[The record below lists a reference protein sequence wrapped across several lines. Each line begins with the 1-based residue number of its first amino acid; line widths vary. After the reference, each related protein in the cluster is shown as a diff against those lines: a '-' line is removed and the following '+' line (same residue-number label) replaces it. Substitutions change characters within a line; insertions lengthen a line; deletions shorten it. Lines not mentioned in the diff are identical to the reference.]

1 MDANLNS
8 ILPATLKRLVSSYS
22 LILSSTATIMAS
34 TPITPWRVVKCC
46 ACKAFQYKFHE
57 GKGVYNCFPKT
68 LLFNGYSTPGFQG
81 NVDLKLPK
89 AHIASYQNSVEKFML
104 DCSRELQKQLPRT
117 YGLLRF
123 MLWFACAIGGVEMIC
138 IVSVWC
144 FLRKA
149 HQNPIADPEGYLLVA
164 TRFRR
169 FTYTELKRATQ
180 GVSEEIA
187 RGGGGVV
194 YKGFLSDHRGEDNS
208 SFSRIRGT
216 RGYMASEWVL
226 NLPST
231 SKVDVFSYGIVVL
244 EMITGKNPATE
255 IQAVDGVRRE
265 HQRLVEWV
273 RGKMNGE
280 TTRASYEWIEEI
292 VDPVMKSKI

>member
-1 MDANLNS
+1 
-8 ILPATLKRLVSSYS
+8 
-22 LILSSTATIMAS
+22 
-34 TPITPWRVVKCC
+34 
-46 ACKAFQYKFHE
+46 
-57 GKGVYNCFPKT
+57 
-68 LLFNGYSTPGFQG
+68 
-81 NVDLKLPK
+81 
-89 AHIASYQNSVEKFML
+89 ML

-117 YGLLRF
+117 YSSSRENGLLRF

-149 HQNPIADPEGYLLVA
+149 HQNPIAYPEGYLLVA

-169 FTYTELKRATQ
+169 FTYTELKRAIQ
-180 GVSEEIA
+180 GVSEEIG

-194 YKGFLSDHRGEDNS
+194 YKGFLSDHRVAAIKQLNVANEGEAKFLAENGSLAENLTSNTLDWQKRFDIAPQNILLDPNHRPKVADFGLSKLVNRGGVDNS

-244 EMITGKNPATE
+244 EMITVKNPATE
-255 IQAVDGVRRE
+255 IQAVDGVRSGRKLNGMKLKTRVEQSCTWLNRWHRGASKVGRMGERE
-265 HQRLVEWV
+265 DER
-273 RGKMNGE
+273 RNYKGF
-280 TTRASYEWIEEI
+280 I
-292 VDPVMKSKI
+292 

>member
-1 MDANLNS
+1 MESCKMLC
-8 ILPATLKRLVSSYS
+8 LKL
-22 LILSSTATIMAS
+22 
-34 TPITPWRVVKCC
+34 CD
-46 ACKAFQYKFHE
+46 CKAFQYKFHE

-81 NVDLKLPK
+81 NVYLKLPK

-117 YGLLRF
+117 YSSSRENGLLRF

-149 HQNPIADPEGYLLVA
+149 HQNPIAYPEGYLLVA

-169 FTYTELKRATQ
+169 FTYTELKRAIQ
-180 GVSEEIA
+180 GVSEEIG

-194 YKGFLSDHRGEDNS
+194 YKGFLSDHRVAAIKQLNVANEGEAKFLAEVS
-208 SFSRIRGT
+208 TIGR
-216 RGYMASEWVL
+216 L
-226 NLPST
+226 NHINL
-231 SKVDVFSYGIVVL
+231 
-244 EMITGKNPATE
+244 
-255 IQAVDGVRRE
+255 
-265 HQRLVEWV
+265 
-273 RGKMNGE
+273 
-280 TTRASYEWIEEI
+280 
-292 VDPVMKSKI
+292 